1 MNLAEKL
8 RWLMQRD
15 GIKTTAELSRI
26 LDIPYKTLDNIMH
39 RDTFDNVKF
48 TILKKICIYFK
59 VDLRYLCFDEITN
72 PNPDSACNV
81 PLAAREQALI
91 DSYRKLNRQGQAYI
105 DQTIEM
111 ALQNSAFTDTG
122 QRSAQIS

>member
-1 MNLAEKL
+1 MEQN
-8 RWLMQRD
+8 D
-15 GIKTTAELSRI
+15 IKTTAELSRI
-26 LDIPYKTLDNIMH
+26 LDIPYTTLDNILK

-48 TILKKICIYFK
+48 TTLKKICSYFQ

-72 PNPDSACNV
+72 PNPDNAISV
-81 PLAAREQALI
+81 PLPEHEQSLI